1 MCLPIRSTAVKAT
14 AVNVE
19 IVVMLRWSWVLLLLL
34 LLTVKGFVASV
45 TCVVKLGT

>member
-1 MCLPIRSTAVKAT
+1 MYLRVHSTTRKVMV
-14 AVNVE
+14 VNAE
-19 IVVMLRWSWVLLLLL
+19 IMDMHQWSWVLLLL